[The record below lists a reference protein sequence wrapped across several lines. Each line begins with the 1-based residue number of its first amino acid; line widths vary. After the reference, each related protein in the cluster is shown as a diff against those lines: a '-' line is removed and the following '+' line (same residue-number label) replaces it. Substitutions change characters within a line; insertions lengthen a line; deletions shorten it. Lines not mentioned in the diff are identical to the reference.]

1 MGLDVNSGLI
11 FGTNYELC
19 FLGSV
24 TKLDCQFL
32 HLYNASHMCFPW
44 LMWRFSDAWSTGIV
58 PHHWLL
64 LDELLLHYCKHN
76 LSLCL
81 LINWIPPYLGL
92 LWEMPLH
99 LLISKSRKSFL
110 KYFLNYKAP
119 DVSSLL
125 QPAITEFLVTFTHL
139 TFLSLFPDVPSNLS
153 LLSLRVF
160 FYNSTSSEEVKTCL
174 HLGESVS
181 NASFIQAS
189 NVLQIYPH
197 QWPCWTPGIF
207 VMLKYISSDT
217 WLKKWFHSL
226 EHLLETGFSIFTLFC
241 DRKILLIKGSRFQ
254 DTDENTSARRWS
266 HHAFKHELT
275 DYGVQ
280 AESGCLLL

>member
-1 MGLDVNSGLI
+1 MGLDVNSGLS

-92 LWEMPLH
+92 LWEMPLR
-99 LLISKSRKSFL
+99 LLISKLRKSFL

-125 QPAITEFLVTFTHL
+125 QPAITEFLVISPILLSYLFSL
-139 TFLSLFPDVPSNLS
+139 MFLQISLFSA
-153 LLSLRVF
+153 
-160 FYNSTSSEEVKTCL
+160 C
-174 HLGESVS
+174 ESVS
-181 NASFIQAS
+181 TTLPHRRKSKPASTLVNLSQMHHSYKHLMFYRFILT
-189 NVLQIYPH
+189 NDHV
-197 QWPCWTPGIF
+197 
-207 VMLKYISSDT
+207 
-217 WLKKWFHSL
+217 
-226 EHLLETGFSIFTLFC
+226 EHLGFLSCWNTFLVT
-241 DRKILLIKGSRFQ
+241 RGSRN
-254 DTDENTSARRWS
+254 DSI
-266 HHAFKHELT
+266 L
-275 DYGVQ
+275 
-280 AESGCLLL
+280 